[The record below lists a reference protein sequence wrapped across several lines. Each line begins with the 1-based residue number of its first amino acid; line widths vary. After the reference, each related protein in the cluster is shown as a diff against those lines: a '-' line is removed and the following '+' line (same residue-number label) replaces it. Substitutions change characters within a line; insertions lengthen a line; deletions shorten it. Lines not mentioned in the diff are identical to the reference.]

1 MRGAAGMSSAWV
13 IAGLTVA
20 VTASA
25 VAVVHTKHESRRVF
39 VALQALER
47 ERDALDEE
55 WGLRIEQGTV
65 ATHGRVERLARE
77 RLDMRLPDSEEIV
90 IIQGSGTTGRT
101 GQ

>member
-1 MRGAAGMSSAWV
+1 MSSAWV

-20 VTASA
+20 VAASA
-25 VAVVHTKHESRRVF
+25 VALVHTKHESRQVF

-55 WGLRIEQGTV
+55 WGRLRIEQGTV

-90 IIQGSGTTGRT
+90 IIKGSGTAGGT